1 MTTPFPND
9 FITEINRLLGEQS
22 SRFWDNQETTPT
34 ISGLRVNT
42 LKTNP
47 ELFRTIF
54 SAKLKTLPWADDGFQ
69 LPQGSNPGKHPFHSA
84 GLYYLQE
91 PSAMAPAAALDP
103 QPGELVLDLCAA
115 PGGKATQILSLME
128 NQGLLIAN
136 DSNPR
141 RVQALARNIERWGAR
156 NTVITNEIPR
166 RLAEHFGPVFDRVL
180 VDAPCSGEG
189 TFRIDPGEIK
199 KWSINFSKRCKLI
212 QDEILWFAGKMVRPG
227 GILVYSTCT
236 FNQQENEGSVMR
248 FLQANTDFVVDPI
261 PLQPGFSTGI
271 PLSKADPG
279 NLKGTVRIWPH
290 LAPGEGHFIAR
301 LRKSE
306 NSVSRQLPRQSTQ
319 TVLTANQLKI
329 YKEFFDSSLKLTPG
343 TKIISPGSSSLSC
356 FGNQLYLFP
365 PNTPQLEGLHIH
377 HWGWSLGM
385 FKGDR
390 FRPSSALASGLT
402 REDSQIVIEFPV
414 GDPNLISYLR
424 GSPIRYPGDVAANS
438 AWVLVTV
445 EGFPLGWGKIVQG
458 RLKSHLPSWLRHT

>member
-1 MTTPFPND
+1 VTTPFPND

>member
-22 SRFWDNQETTPT
+22 SRFWDNQETTPP

-47 ELFRTIF
+47 ELIQTAL

-91 PSAMAPAAALDP
+91 PSAMAPAAALNP
-103 QPGELVLDLCAA
+103 QPGEIILDLCAA
-115 PGGKATQILSLME
+115 PGGKSTQILSLMK

-156 NTVITNEIPR
+156 NAVLTNEVPR

-199 KWSINFSKRCKLI
+199 KWSTNFSKRCGLI

-261 PLQPGFSTGI
+261 PLQPGFSNGI

-279 NLKGTVRIWPH
+279 NLKDTVRIWPH
-290 LAPGEGHFIAR
+290 LSPGEGHYIAR
-301 LRKSE
+301 LRKSD
-306 NSVSRQLPRQSTQ
+306 NSTSEILSSQSTP
-319 TVLTANQLKI
+319 TGLTADQQII
-329 YKEFFDSSLKLTPG
+329 YKEFFDSSLKMTPG
-343 TKIISPGSSSLSC
+343 TEMISPGSSSISC

-365 PNTPQLEGLHIH
+365 PNSPQLEGLRVH
-377 HWGWSLGM
+377 HWGWSLGT

-402 REDSQIVIEFPV
+402 REDSQKVIEFPV

-424 GSPIRYPGDVAANS
+424 GSPIRYPGDPAAKNV
-438 AWVLVTV
+438 WVLVTV

-458 RLKSHLPSWLRHT
+458 RLKSHLPNWLRHA

>member
-22 SRFWDNQETTPT
+22 SRFWDNQETTQP

-47 ELFRTIF
+47 ELIQTVF

-69 LPQGSNPGKHPFHSA
+69 IPQGSNPGKHPFHSA

-91 PSAMAPAAALDP
+91 PSAMAPATALDP

-115 PGGKATQILSLME
+115 PGGKSTQIISLME

-189 TFRIDPGEIK
+189 TFRIDPGENK
-199 KWSINFSKRCKLI
+199 KWSINFSKRCGLI

-236 FNQQENEGSVMR
+236 FNQLENEGSVTR
-248 FLQANTDFVVDPI
+248 FLQANTDFIVDPI
-261 PLQPGFSTGI
+261 PLKPGFSNGI

-279 NLKGTVRIWPH
+279 NLKNTVRIWPH

-306 NSVSRQLPRQSTQ
+306 NSTSGQLSSQSTP
-319 TVLTANQLKI
+319 TVLTADQLKI
-329 YKEFFDSSLKLTPG
+329 YKEFFAASLKRTPG
-343 TKIISPGSSSLSC
+343 TKMISPGSSSLSC

-365 PNTPQLEGLHIH
+365 PKSPQLEGLRIH
-377 HWGWSLGM
+377 HWGWSLGT

-402 REDSQIVIEFPV
+402 KGDSQIVIEFPV
-414 GDPNLISYLR
+414 DDPNLISYLR
-424 GSPIRYPGDVAANS
+424 GSPIRYPGDTAANS

>member
-9 FITEINRLLGEQS
+9 FISEINRLLGEQS
-22 SRFWDNQETTPT
+22 SIFWEIQETAPP

-47 ELFRTIF
+47 DLIQTALSVELTG
-54 SAKLKTLPWADDGFQ
+54 LPWTDNGFQ
-69 LPQGSNPGKHPFHSA
+69 LSHGSNPGKHPYHSA

-91 PSAMAPAAALDP
+91 PSAMAPAAALNA
-103 QPGELVLDLCAA
+103 QPGDLVLDLCAA
-115 PGGKATQILSLME
+115 PGGKSTQILSLMK

-141 RVQALARNIERWGAR
+141 RVKALARNIERWGAR
-156 NTVITNEIPR
+156 NAVITNEVPK
-166 RLAEHFGPVFDRVL
+166 RLADHFGPVFDRVL

-189 TFRIDPGEIK
+189 TFRTDPGEIK
-199 KWSINFSKRCKLI
+199 KWSTSFSKRCASI

-236 FNQQENEGSVMR
+236 FNQLENEGSVMR
-248 FLQANTDFVVDPI
+248 FLHANPDFVVDPI
-261 PLQPGFSTGI
+261 PFQPGFSNGI

-279 NLKGTVRIWPH
+279 NLKNTVRIWPH

-306 NSVSRQLPRQSTQ
+306 NSTSKQLSHQGTP
-319 TVLTANQLKI
+319 VGMTADQQMI
-329 YKEFFDSSLKLTPG
+329 FKEFFDSTLKQTPG
-343 TKIISPGSSSLSC
+343 TKLLSPGSSSLAC
-356 FGNQLYLFP
+356 FGNQLYLIP
-365 PNTPQLEGLHIH
+365 PISPQLEGLRIH
-377 HWGWSLGM
+377 HWGWSLGT

-402 REDSQIVIEFPV
+402 KEDSQIVIEFPI
-414 GDPNLISYLR
+414 DNPNLVSYLR
-424 GSPIRYPGDVAANS
+424 GSPIRYPGDAAANIV
-438 AWVLVTV
+438 WVLVTV
-445 EGFPLGWGKIVQG
+445 EGFSLGWGKIVQG
-458 RLKSHLPSWLRHT
+458 RLKSHIPNWLRHT

>member
-212 QDEILWFAGKMVRPG
+212 QDEILWVAGKMVRPG

>member
-1 MTTPFPND
+1 VTTPFPND

-22 SRFWDNQETTPT
+22 SRFWDNQETTPA
-34 ISGLRVNT
+34 IPGLRVNT

>member
-1 MTTPFPND
+1 VTTPFPND
-9 FITEINRLLGEQS
+9 FIAEINRLLGEQS
-22 SRFWDNQETTPT
+22 PMFWDNQETTPP

-47 ELFRTIF
+47 ELIQKVF
-54 SAKLKTLPWADDGFQ
+54 SAELKSLPWAGDGFQ
-69 LPQGSNPGKHPFHSA
+69 LPQGFNPGKHPFHSA

-103 QPGELVLDLCAA
+103 QPGELILDLCAA
-115 PGGKATQILSLME
+115 PGGKSTQILSLMK

-156 NTVITNEIPR
+156 NAVLTNEVPR
-166 RLAEHFGPVFDRVL
+166 KLAEHFGPVFDRVL

-189 TFRIDPGEIK
+189 TFRTDPGEIK
-199 KWSINFSKRCKLI
+199 KWSTNFSKRCGLI

-248 FLQANTDFVVDPI
+248 FLQANSDFVVNPI
-261 PLQPGFSTGI
+261 PLQPGFSNGI

-306 NSVSRQLPRQSTQ
+306 NSASGQLPSQSTP
-319 TVLTANQLKI
+319 TVLTTDQQKF
-329 YKEFFDSSLKLTPG
+329 YKEFFDSSLNLTPG
-343 TKIISPGSSSLSC
+343 TEMISPGSSSLSC

-365 PNTPQLEGLHIH
+365 PNTPQLEGLRIH
-377 HWGWSLGM
+377 HWGWSLGI

-402 REDSQIVIEFPV
+402 KEDAQIVIKFPV
-414 GDPNLISYLR
+414 GDPNLVSYLR
-424 GSPIRYPGDVAANS
+424 GSPIRYPGDEVANS
-438 AWVLVTV
+438 SWVLVTV